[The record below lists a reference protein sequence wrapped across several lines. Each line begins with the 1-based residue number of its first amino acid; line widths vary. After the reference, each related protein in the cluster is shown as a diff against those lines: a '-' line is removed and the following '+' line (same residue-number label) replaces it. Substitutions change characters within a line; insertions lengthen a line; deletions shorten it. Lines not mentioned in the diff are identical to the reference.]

1 VGDKT
6 CAVRLRLSSVARSC
20 ISDPHFEF
28 ELFIT
33 GITHYPG
40 VWTLFIRL
48 SRLLRD
54 SFYLIFLGIF
64 VILVCI
70 IKTMTVISFAYSLS
84 LICLSR
90 FHLLL
95 EFDEAKRS
103 CRKRLDGHNR
113 RRRKPQPDTMSSG
126 SFMTSQQGILCFCS
140 AS

>member
-1 VGDKT
+1 
-6 CAVRLRLSSVARSC
+6 
-20 ISDPHFEF
+20 
-28 ELFIT
+28 
-33 GITHYPG
+33 
-40 VWTLFIRL
+40 
-48 SRLLRD
+48 
-54 SFYLIFLGIF
+54 